1 MNGFNA
7 VFSTHE
13 EPDSPPLSR
22 HVVAVPDVIFDE
34 NTLQRPR
41 ENEGQVDEEV
51 ENSTTSAKHKMSILF
66 YVNLSE
72 MK

>member
-1 MNGFNA
+1 MNGFIA

-13 EPDSPPLSR
+13 EQDSPPLSR
-22 HVVAVPDVIFDE
+22 HVVAVSDVIFDE

-51 ENSTTSAKHKMSILF
+51 ENSTTSAKREMSNIF
-66 YVNLSE
+66 SVNLSE